1 MILMVVGMIILMI
14 GAMFLA
20 ATMRKEESPTAER
33 IEHELDEREI
43 NQLSTKFFAVSI
55 ENDLLH
61 SQDLIVGCAPW
72 RRNALATPPA
82 TTQTY

>member
-20 ATMRKEESPTAER
+20 ATMRKEESPTVER

-43 NQLSTKFFAVSI
+43 IQLSTESFAVSI
-55 ENDLLH
+55 ENELLH

-72 RRNALATPPA
+72 RRNALAMPPA